1 VQVRIVPYAEMR
13 RRLIPNGGDA
23 LVMDLSDGSSVADAL
38 KTLAI
43 QINDQ
48 LIVGLDGE
56 YATPDTPLHDG
67 AELVLV
73 TPMEG
78 G

>member
-1 VQVRIVPYAEMR
+1 MRVRIVPYGELR
-13 RRLIPNGGDA
+13 PRLVKDGGDSRWLEISAGARIRDLLRA
-23 LVMDLSDGSSVADAL
+23 LGIE
-38 KTLAI
+38 TR
-43 QINDQ
+43 DQ
-48 LIVGLDGE
+48 LIVGVDGE

-67 AELVLV
+67 AEVVLV

>member
-1 VQVRIVPYAEMR
+1 MRIRIVPYGELR
-13 RRLIPNGGDA
+13 PRLISDGRDFRWLELVDRSNVGDA
-23 LVMDLSDGSSVADAL
+23 LRAL
-38 KTLAI
+38 GVEL
-43 QINDQ
+43 QDR
-48 LIVGLDGE
+48 LIVGIDGE